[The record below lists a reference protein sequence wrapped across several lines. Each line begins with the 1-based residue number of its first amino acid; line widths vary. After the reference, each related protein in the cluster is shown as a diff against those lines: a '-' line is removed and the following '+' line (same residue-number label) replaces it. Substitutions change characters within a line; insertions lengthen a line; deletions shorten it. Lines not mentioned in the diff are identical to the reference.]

1 MASSMDEMSP
11 PSSGLIRETSVPEH
25 LAFTCAVAAAQG
37 TRPSMEDTH
46 TIVVPFAGIHGQGL
60 FAVFDG
66 HGGKEASE
74 WCKENYAKC
83 LLSALQENESA
94 KVTDALNKSFREVDQ
109 NLEQMWTQSG
119 GEVHSGST
127 AVVAFIRIEDER
139 GQQSFA
145 PSNYEPLATAVPG
158 EDADGKYPGGTGSVK
173 TRSRSDKVFVPPAE
187 VRRVLYTANVGDAR
201 GVLCQDG
208 KAVRLTYDDKA
219 SDKKEA
225 RRIEKAGG
233 LILEGRVDG
242 VLIPTRALGDA
253 PLNQYVTS
261 SPHTVEMELD
271 EKDEFLILACD
282 GLWDVVNDQE
292 AVDLIRGVQD
302 AKEAA
307 ELLVNEALG
316 RHTQDNVTVLVVRLR
331 DTAGRS

>member
-1 MASSMDEMSP
+1 MASAMDGSSP
-11 PSSGLIRETSVPEH
+11 PSSGTVRETSVPAH
-25 LAFTCAVAAAQG
+25 LAFSCAVSAAQG
-37 TRPSMEDTH
+37 TRPTMEDTH

-60 FAVFDG
+60 FGVFDG
-66 HGGKEASE
+66 HGGKEASQ
-74 WCKENYAKC
+74 WCKENYARC
-83 LLSALQENESA
+83 LLSALQENESG
-94 KVTDALNKSFREVDQ
+94 KVTDALNKSFREVDK
-109 NLEQMWTQSG
+109 NLEQMWAQSG

-127 AVVAFIRIEDER
+127 AVVAFIRVEDEK

-145 PSNYEPLATAVPG
+145 PSNYEPLGVAVP
-158 EDADGKYPGGTGSVK
+158 EESEDGKSAGGTGSVK
-173 TRSRSDKVFVPPAE
+173 TRSQSDKVFVPPGE

-201 GVLCQDG
+201 GVLCQGG

-225 RRIEKAGG
+225 QRIEKAGG

-261 SPHTVEMELD
+261 SPHTVEIELG

-282 GLWDVVNDQE
+282 GLWDVLKDQE
-292 AVDLIRGVQD
+292 AVDLVRGVQD
-302 AKEAA
+302 SMEAA

-331 DTAGRS
+331 DPPGRS